1 MKKKKYGWPRRCLSL
16 ICVMVLISMIVLQ
29 SVPVTYVSGS
39 DDSEW
44 LNMEPDPFTSE
55 PEGNSQMT
63 ETSKMEP
70 EQENNPF
77 LDGTTSDGVTEV
89 SEEPQLTET
98 PEVSPEEP
106 QPTELPEVPPEELQ
120 PTETP
125 EVSPTEVPEVSPT
138 ETPEISPTEIPEP
151 SPTEKPD
158 NADAEVTKYDYQS
171 EDINVKVT
179 LTDPSDLPD
188 NAKLVVTPVE
198 ISQEAQDQIENTQE

>member
-1 MKKKKYGWPRRCLSL
+1 MERQGEQNEKEKIWLPRRCLSL

-55 PEGNSQMT
+55 PEENSQMT

-77 LDGTTSDGVTEV
+77 SDGTTSDGVTEV

-98 PEVSPEEP
+98 PEVPPEEP
-106 QPTELPEVPPEELQ
+106 Q

-198 ISQEAQDQIENTQE
+198 ISQEAQDQIENTQK

>member
-1 MKKKKYGWPRRCLSL
+1 MERQGEQNEKEKIWLPRRCLSL

-98 PEVSPEEP
+98 PEVPPEEP
-106 QPTELPEVPPEELQ
+106 QPTELPE
-120 PTETP
+120 TP
-125 EVSPTEVPEVSPT
+125 EQPSEEPQPT

-151 SPTEKPD
+151 YPTEKPD

-188 NAKLVVTPVE
+188 NAKLVVIPVE
-198 ISQEAQDQIENTQE
+198 ISQEAQDQIKNTQE

>member
-1 MKKKKYGWPRRCLSL
+1 MEISMDGLTGCDNHVWKGRESRMKKKKYGWPRRCLSL

-29 SVPVTYVSGS
+29 SVPVIYVSGS

-55 PEGNSQMT
+55 PEGNLQMT
-63 ETSKMEP
+63 ETSNMEP

-77 LDGTTSDGVTEV
+77 SDGTTSDGVTEV

-98 PEVSPEEP
+98 PEVP
-106 QPTELPEVPPEELQ
+106 
-120 PTETP
+120 
-125 EVSPTEVPEVSPT
+125 PTEVPEVSPT

-198 ISQEAQDQIENTQE
+198 ISQEAQDQIENTQK

>member
-1 MKKKKYGWPRRCLSL
+1 MEISMDGLTGCDNHVWKGRESRMKKKKYGWPRRCLSL

-55 PEGNSQMT
+55 PEGNLQMT
-63 ETSKMEP
+63 ETSNMEP

-77 LDGTTSDGVTEV
+77 SDGTTSDGVTEV

-98 PEVSPEEP
+98 PEVH
-106 QPTELPEVPPEELQ
+106 
-120 PTETP
+120 
-125 EVSPTEVPEVSPT
+125 PTEVPEVSPT

-198 ISQEAQDQIENTQE
+198 ISQEAQDQIENTQK

>member
-63 ETSKMEP
+63 ETSNMES

-77 LDGTTSDGVTEV
+77 SDGTTSDGVTEV

-98 PEVSPEEP
+98 PEVPPEEP
-106 QPTELPEVPPEELQ
+106 QPTEL
-120 PTETP
+120 P

-138 ETPEISPTEIPEP
+138 ETPEISPTEIPEISPTEIPEP
-151 SPTEKPD
+151 SPTKKPD
-158 NADAEVTKYDYQS
+158 NTDAEVTKYDYQS

>member
-16 ICVMVLISMIVLQ
+16 ICVMVLIRMIVLQ

-55 PEGNSQMT
+55 PEGNLQMT

-77 LDGTTSDGVTEV
+77 SDGTTSDGVTEV

-98 PEVSPEEP
+98 PEVP
-106 QPTELPEVPPEELQ
+106 
-120 PTETP
+120 
-125 EVSPTEVPEVSPT
+125 PTEVPEVSPT

-198 ISQEAQDQIENTQE
+198 ISQEAQDQIENTQK

>member
-1 MKKKKYGWPRRCLSL
+1 MERQGEQNEKEKIWLPRRCLSL

-98 PEVSPEEP
+98 PEVPPEEP
-106 QPTELPEVPPEELQ
+106 QPTELPE
-120 PTETP
+120 TP
-125 EVSPTEVPEVSPT
+125 EQPSEEPQPT

>member
-1 MKKKKYGWPRRCLSL
+1 MEISMDGLTGCDNHVWKGRESRMKKKKYGWPRRCLSL

-77 LDGTTSDGVTEV
+77 SDGTTSDGVTEV

-98 PEVSPEEP
+98 PEVP
-106 QPTELPEVPPEELQ
+106 
-120 PTETP
+120 
-125 EVSPTEVPEVSPT
+125 PTEVPEVSPT

-151 SPTEKPD
+151 SPTEKSD

-198 ISQEAQDQIENTQE
+198 ISQEAQDQIENTKNKK

>member
-1 MKKKKYGWPRRCLSL
+1 MEISMDGLTGCDNHVWKGRESRMKKKKYGWPRRCLSL

-77 LDGTTSDGVTEV
+77 SDGTTSDGVTEV

-98 PEVSPEEP
+98 PEVP
-106 QPTELPEVPPEELQ
+106 
-120 PTETP
+120 
-125 EVSPTEVPEVSPT
+125 PTEVPEVSPT

-198 ISQEAQDQIENTQE
+198 ISQEAQDQIENTQK

>member
-1 MKKKKYGWPRRCLSL
+1 MEISMDGLTGCDNHVWKGRESRMKKKKYGWPRRCLSL

-77 LDGTTSDGVTEV
+77 SDGTTSDGVTEV
-89 SEEPQLTET
+89 SEEPQLTEM
-98 PEVSPEEP
+98 
-106 QPTELPEVPPEELQ
+106 PEVPPEEPQ
-120 PTETP
+120 
-125 EVSPTEVPEVSPT
+125 PT

-198 ISQEAQDQIENTQE
+198 ISQEAQDQIENTKNKK

>member
-1 MKKKKYGWPRRCLSL
+1 MKKKEYGWPRRCLSL

-63 ETSKMEP
+63 ETSNMEP

-98 PEVSPEEP
+98 PEV
-106 QPTELPEVPPEELQ
+106 PPEELQ

-138 ETPEISPTEIPEP
+138 ETQEISPTEIPEP

-188 NAKLVVTPVE
+188 NAKLVVTSVE
-198 ISQEAQDQIENTQE
+198 ISQEAQDQIENTQEKK

>member
-1 MKKKKYGWPRRCLSL
+1 MEISMDGLTGCDNHVWKGRESRMKKKKYGWPRRCLSL

-55 PEGNSQMT
+55 PEGNLQMT
-63 ETSKMEP
+63 ETSNMEP

-77 LDGTTSDGVTEV
+77 SDGTTSDGVTEV

-98 PEVSPEEP
+98 PEVP
-106 QPTELPEVPPEELQ
+106 
-120 PTETP
+120 
-125 EVSPTEVPEVSPT
+125 PTEVPEVSPT

-158 NADAEVTKYDYQS
+158 QYRRRSHK
-171 EDINVKVT
+171 I
-179 LTDPSDLPD
+179 
-188 NAKLVVTPVE
+188 
-198 ISQEAQDQIENTQE
+198 

>member
-1 MKKKKYGWPRRCLSL
+1 MEISMDGLTGCDNHVWKGRESRMKKKKYGWPRRCLSL

-55 PEGNSQMT
+55 PEGNLQMT
-63 ETSKMEP
+63 ETSNMEP

-77 LDGTTSDGVTEV
+77 SDGTTSDGVTEV

-98 PEVSPEEP
+98 PEVP
-106 QPTELPEVPPEELQ
+106 
-120 PTETP
+120 
-125 EVSPTEVPEVSPT
+125 PTEVPEVSPT

-198 ISQEAQDQIENTQE
+198 ISQEAQDRIENTQK

>member
-1 MKKKKYGWPRRCLSL
+1 
-16 ICVMVLISMIVLQ
+16 MVLISMIVLQ

-98 PEVSPEEP
+98 PEVPPEEP

-198 ISQEAQDQIENTQE
+198 ISQEAQDQIENTQEKKMKTVSAVPQEL

>member
-1 MKKKKYGWPRRCLSL
+1 MDGLTGCDNHVWKGRESKMKKKKYGWPRRCLSL

-77 LDGTTSDGVTEV
+77 SDGTTSDGVTEV

-98 PEVSPEEP
+98 PEVP
-106 QPTELPEVPPEELQ
+106 
-120 PTETP
+120 
-125 EVSPTEVPEVSPT
+125 PTEVPEVSPT

-179 LTDPSDLPD
+179 LTDPSGLPD

-198 ISQEAQDQIENTQE
+198 ISQEAQDQIENTQK

>member
-1 MKKKKYGWPRRCLSL
+1 MEISMDGLTGCDNHVWKGRESRMKKKKYGWPRRCLSL

-55 PEGNSQMT
+55 PEGNLQMT
-63 ETSKMEP
+63 ETSNMEP

-77 LDGTTSDGVTEV
+77 SDGTTSDGVTEV

-98 PEVSPEEP
+98 PEGP
-106 QPTELPEVPPEELQ
+106 
-120 PTETP
+120 
-125 EVSPTEVPEVSPT
+125 PTEVPEVSPT

-198 ISQEAQDQIENTQE
+198 ISQEAQDQIENTQK

>member
-1 MKKKKYGWPRRCLSL
+1 MEISMDGLTGCDNHVWKGRESRMKKKKYGWPRRCLSL

-29 SVPVTYVSGS
+29 SVPVIYVSGS

-55 PEGNSQMT
+55 PEGNLQMT

-77 LDGTTSDGVTEV
+77 SDGTTSDGVTEV

-98 PEVSPEEP
+98 PEVP
-106 QPTELPEVPPEELQ
+106 
-120 PTETP
+120 
-125 EVSPTEVPEVSPT
+125 PTEVPEVSPT

-198 ISQEAQDQIENTQE
+198 ISQEAQDQIENTQK

>member
-1 MKKKKYGWPRRCLSL
+1 
-16 ICVMVLISMIVLQ
+16 MVLISMIVLQ

-55 PEGNSQMT
+55 PEENSQMT

-77 LDGTTSDGVTEV
+77 SDGTTSDGVTEV

-98 PEVSPEEP
+98 PEVPPEEP
-106 QPTELPEVPPEELQ
+106 Q

-138 ETPEISPTEIPEP
+138 ETQEISPTEIPEP

>member
-98 PEVSPEEP
+98 PEVPPEEP

>member
-1 MKKKKYGWPRRCLSL
+1 MEISMDGLTGCDNHVWKGRESKMKKKKYGWPRRCLSL

-55 PEGNSQMT
+55 PEGNLQMT
-63 ETSKMEP
+63 ETSNMEP

-77 LDGTTSDGVTEV
+77 SDGTTSDGVTEV

-98 PEVSPEEP
+98 PEVP
-106 QPTELPEVPPEELQ
+106 
-120 PTETP
+120 
-125 EVSPTEVPEVSPT
+125 PTEVPEVSPT
-138 ETPEISPTEIPEP
+138 ETPEISLTEIPEP

-198 ISQEAQDQIENTQE
+198 ISQEAQDQIENTQK

>member
-1 MKKKKYGWPRRCLSL
+1 MEISMDGLTGCDNHVWKGRESRMKKKKYGWPRRCLSL

-77 LDGTTSDGVTEV
+77 SDGTTSDGVTEV

-98 PEVSPEEP
+98 PEVPPEEP
-106 QPTELPEVPPEELQ
+106 Q
-120 PTETP
+120 
-125 EVSPTEVPEVSPT
+125 PT
-138 ETPEISPTEIPEP
+138 ETPEISPIEIPEP

-198 ISQEAQDQIENTQE
+198 ISQEAQDQIENTKNKK

>member
-1 MKKKKYGWPRRCLSL
+1 MERQGEQNEKEKIWLARRCLSL

-44 LNMEPDPFTSE
+44 LNMEPDPFTSK

-77 LDGTTSDGVTEV
+77 SDGTTSDGVTEV

-98 PEVSPEEP
+98 PEVPPEEP
-106 QPTELPEVPPEELQ
+106 Q
-120 PTETP
+120 
-125 EVSPTEVPEVSPT
+125 PT

-198 ISQEAQDQIENTQE
+198 ISQEAQDQIENTKNKK

>member
-55 PEGNSQMT
+55 PEENSQMT

-77 LDGTTSDGVTEV
+77 SDGTTSDGVTEV

-98 PEVSPEEP
+98 PEVPPEEP
-106 QPTELPEVPPEELQ
+106 Q

-138 ETPEISPTEIPEP
+138 ETQEISPTEIPEP

-198 ISQEAQDQIENTQE
+198 ISQEAQDQIKNTQE

>member
-1 MKKKKYGWPRRCLSL
+1 MDGLTGCDNHVWKGRESKMKKKKYGWPRRCLSL

-77 LDGTTSDGVTEV
+77 SDGTTSDGVTEV

-98 PEVSPEEP
+98 PEVP
-106 QPTELPEVPPEELQ
+106 
-120 PTETP
+120 
-125 EVSPTEVPEVSPT
+125 PTEVPEVSPT
-138 ETPEISPTEIPEP
+138 ETQEISPTEIPEP

>member
-1 MKKKKYGWPRRCLSL
+1 MERQGEQNEKEKIWLPRRCLSL

-77 LDGTTSDGVTEV
+77 SDGTTSDGVTEV

-98 PEVSPEEP
+98 PEVP
-106 QPTELPEVPPEELQ
+106 
-120 PTETP
+120 
-125 EVSPTEVPEVSPT
+125 PTEVPEVSPT

-198 ISQEAQDQIENTQE
+198 ISQEAQDQIENTQK

>member
-1 MKKKKYGWPRRCLSL
+1 MERQGEQNEKEKIWLPRRCLSL

-98 PEVSPEEP
+98 LEVPPEEP
-106 QPTELPEVPPEELQ
+106 QPTELPE
-120 PTETP
+120 TP
-125 EVSPTEVPEVSPT
+125 EQPSEEPQPT

-151 SPTEKPD
+151 YPTEKPD

-198 ISQEAQDQIENTQE
+198 ISQEAQDQIKNTQE

>member
-1 MKKKKYGWPRRCLSL
+1 MDGLTGCDNHVWKGRESKMKKKKYGWPRRCLSL

-77 LDGTTSDGVTEV
+77 SDGTTSDGVTEV
-89 SEEPQLTET
+89 SEEP
-98 PEVSPEEP
+98 
-106 QPTELPEVPPEELQ
+106 Q

-138 ETPEISPTEIPEP
+138 ETQEISPTEIPEP

-198 ISQEAQDQIENTQE
+198 ISQEAQDQIENTQK

>member
-1 MKKKKYGWPRRCLSL
+1 MEISMDGLTGCDNHVWKGRESRMKKKKYGWPRRCLSL

-55 PEGNSQMT
+55 PEGNLQMT
-63 ETSKMEP
+63 ETSNMEP

-77 LDGTTSDGVTEV
+77 SDGTTSDGVTEV

-98 PEVSPEEP
+98 PEVP
-106 QPTELPEVPPEELQ
+106 
-120 PTETP
+120 
-125 EVSPTEVPEVSPT
+125 PTEVPEVSPT
-138 ETPEISPTEIPEP
+138 ETPEISLTEIPEP

-198 ISQEAQDQIENTQE
+198 ISQEAQDQIENTQK

>member
-1 MKKKKYGWPRRCLSL
+1 MEISMDGLTGCDNHVWKGRESRMKKKKYGWPRRCLSL

-55 PEGNSQMT
+55 PEGNLQMT
-63 ETSKMEP
+63 ETSNMEP

-77 LDGTTSDGVTEV
+77 SDGTTSDGVTEV

-98 PEVSPEEP
+98 PEVP
-106 QPTELPEVPPEELQ
+106 
-120 PTETP
+120 
-125 EVSPTEVPEVSPT
+125 PTEVPEVSPT

-198 ISQEAQDQIENTQE
+198 ISQEAQDQIENTQK

>member
-1 MKKKKYGWPRRCLSL
+1 MEISMDGLTGCDNHVWKGRESRMKKKKYGWPRRCLSL

-55 PEGNSQMT
+55 PEGNLQM
-63 ETSKMEP
+63 
-70 EQENNPF
+70 
-77 LDGTTSDGVTEV
+77 
-89 SEEPQLTET
+89 TET
-98 PEVSPEEP
+98 PEVH
-106 QPTELPEVPPEELQ
+106 
-120 PTETP
+120 
-125 EVSPTEVPEVSPT
+125 PTEVPEVSPT

-198 ISQEAQDQIENTQE
+198 ISQEAQDQIENTQK

>member
-1 MKKKKYGWPRRCLSL
+1 MERQGEQNEKEKIWLPRRCLSL

-98 PEVSPEEP
+98 LEVPPEEP
-106 QPTELPEVPPEELQ
+106 QPTELPE
-120 PTETP
+120 TP
-125 EVSPTEVPEVSPT
+125 EQPSEEPQPT

-151 SPTEKPD
+151 YPTEKPD

>member
-1 MKKKKYGWPRRCLSL
+1 
-16 ICVMVLISMIVLQ
+16 MVLISMIVLQ

-77 LDGTTSDGVTEV
+77 WDGTTSDGVTEV

-98 PEVSPEEP
+98 PEVPPEEP
-106 QPTELPEVPPEELQ
+106 QPTELPE
-120 PTETP
+120 TP
-125 EVSPTEVPEVSPT
+125 EQPSEEPQPT

>member
-1 MKKKKYGWPRRCLSL
+1 MEISMDGLTGCDNHVWKGRESRMKKKKYGWPRRCLSL

-77 LDGTTSDGVTEV
+77 SDGTTSDGVTEV

-98 PEVSPEEP
+98 PEVP
-106 QPTELPEVPPEELQ
+106 
-120 PTETP
+120 
-125 EVSPTEVPEVSPT
+125 PTEVPEVSPT

>member
-1 MKKKKYGWPRRCLSL
+1 MEISMDGLTGCDNHVWKGRESRMKKKKYGWPRRCLSL

-55 PEGNSQMT
+55 PEGNLQMT
-63 ETSKMEP
+63 ETSNMEP

-77 LDGTTSDGVTEV
+77 SDGTTSDGVTEV

-98 PEVSPEEP
+98 PEVP
-106 QPTELPEVPPEELQ
+106 
-120 PTETP
+120 
-125 EVSPTEVPEVSPT
+125 PTEVPEVSPT
-138 ETPEISPTEIPEP
+138 ETPEISPTEIPEL

-198 ISQEAQDQIENTQE
+198 ISQEAQDQIENTQK

>member
-16 ICVMVLISMIVLQ
+16 ICVMVLSSMIVLQ

-55 PEGNSQMT
+55 PEENSQMT

-77 LDGTTSDGVTEV
+77 SDGTTSDGVTEV

-98 PEVSPEEP
+98 PEVPPEEP
-106 QPTELPEVPPEELQ
+106 Q

-125 EVSPTEVPEVSPT
+125 EVSPTEVPEV
-138 ETPEISPTEIPEP
+138 

>member
-1 MKKKKYGWPRRCLSL
+1 MEISMDGLTGCDNHVWKGRESRMKKKKYGWPRRCLSL

-55 PEGNSQMT
+55 PEGNLQMT
-63 ETSKMEP
+63 ETSNMEP

-77 LDGTTSDGVTEV
+77 SDGTTSDGVTEV

-98 PEVSPEEP
+98 PEVP
-106 QPTELPEVPPEELQ
+106 
-120 PTETP
+120 
-125 EVSPTEVPEVSPT
+125 PTEVPEVSPT

-171 EDINVKVT
+171 D
-179 LTDPSDLPD
+179 TDRSVRPPRQRETGSYPGGDQPGGTGSD
-188 NAKLVVTPVE
+188 
-198 ISQEAQDQIENTQE
+198 

>member
-1 MKKKKYGWPRRCLSL
+1 MEISMDGLTGCDNHVWKGRESRMKNKKYGWPRRCLSL

-77 LDGTTSDGVTEV
+77 SDGTTSDGVTEV

-98 PEVSPEEP
+98 PEVP
-106 QPTELPEVPPEELQ
+106 
-120 PTETP
+120 
-125 EVSPTEVPEVSPT
+125 PTEVPEVSPT

-198 ISQEAQDQIENTQE
+198 ISQEAQDQLENTQK